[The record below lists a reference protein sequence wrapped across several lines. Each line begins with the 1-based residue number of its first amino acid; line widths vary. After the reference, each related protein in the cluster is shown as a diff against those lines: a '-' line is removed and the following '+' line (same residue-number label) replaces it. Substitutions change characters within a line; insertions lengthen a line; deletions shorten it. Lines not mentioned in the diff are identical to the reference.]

1 VNLGALDAL
10 VLDYVESE
18 LLVENSD
25 ATTISSASSNVNVRM
40 VIHLIRTLMQ
50 SGHIMEAF
58 KLMQEHAP
66 VVLEDQRLLFQLHKQ
81 NFIELVRNSDK
92 DCFAEALEYARTHL
106 CPCALNAYPEAYEEF
121 KGVLLALMYDKDDTT
136 SPVSEEVS
144 LFPFYIVYKR
154 KTQVSTVLSY
164 MLLLMVPEQVR
175 DAHFCS
181 HC

>member
-1 VNLGALDAL
+1 MEAQPVNLGALDAL

-81 NFIELVRNSDK
+81 VSSDICVS
-92 DCFAEALEYARTHL
+92 CFWPSIQYYPLYYLLHAKPL
-106 CPCALNAYPEAYEEF
+106 AY
-121 KGVLLALMYDKDDTT
+121 MD
-136 SPVSEEVS
+136 
-144 LFPFYIVYKR
+144 
-154 KTQVSTVLSY
+154 
-164 MLLLMVPEQVR
+164 
-175 DAHFCS
+175 
-181 HC
+181 